1 MCWEVQRDQDGR
13 GHYDPPKSLALRLPH
28 STGSPF
34 TRSVLLWPKV
44 CAGCEGHDPGVNMP
58 I

>member
-28 STGSPF
+28 STPVAPIHALR
-34 TRSVLLWPKV
+34 TY
-44 CAGCEGHDPGVNMP
+44 VN
-58 I
+58 